1 MTAKSDRTQ
10 LIERVLELEEK
21 VYRALRPIV
30 PKEWLSVDLTMPQL
44 KVLLLLF
51 TDGPARM
58 SVLASALGVSMTTAT
73 GIVNRM
79 VQHGLLV
86 RDNDPED
93 RRAVVCKLSEKG
105 QELMTCLWEV
115 GQTRVRSLLD
125 QMTLPELHTIS
136 EAMETILD
144 ATGTMEK
151 DLRVVGD
158 TRKSEK

>member
-1 MTAKSDRTQ
+1 MTAKSDKTQ

-58 SVLASALGVSMTTAT
+58 SVLASALSVSMTTTT
-73 GIVNRM
+73 GIIDRM

-86 RDNDPED
+86 RDSDPED
-93 RRAVVCKLSEKG
+93 RRAVVCKLSDKG

-115 GQTRVRSLLD
+115 GQTRMRSLLD
-125 QMTLPELHTIS
+125 KMTLLELHTIS
-136 EAMETILD
+136 EVMETILD
-144 ATGTMEK
+144 AMGTMEK
-151 DLRVVGD
+151 DLRLVGD

>member
-30 PKEWLSVDLTMPQL
+30 PKEWLSVDLTMSQL